1 MKTTGQLF
9 VKNTASLP
17 VGNRKKQLLKP
28 KICEYIQQQVVLV
41 IVWRFLY
48 AATCVC
54 QSVSHFGRKRNS
66 ILSVKVLIING
77 VLVLF

>member
-1 MKTTGQLF
+1 MKTTGQLL

-41 IVWRFLY
+41 IV
-48 AATCVC
+48 
-54 QSVSHFGRKRNS
+54 
-66 ILSVKVLIING
+66 
-77 VLVLF
+77 